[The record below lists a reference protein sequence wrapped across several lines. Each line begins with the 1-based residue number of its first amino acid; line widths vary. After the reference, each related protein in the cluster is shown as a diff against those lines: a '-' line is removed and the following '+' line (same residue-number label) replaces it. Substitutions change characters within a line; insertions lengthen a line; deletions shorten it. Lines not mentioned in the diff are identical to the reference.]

1 MSARGPL
8 DFEEEPP
15 GAVPPSPARRPSPP
29 TPARRPGSRSAWLV
43 GVVLLALIAYVTVNT
58 LRTDSPGARGVPDNS
73 PVPPFAAPLALGP
86 ESGDANV
93 AREAD
98 QGRAGRVPACSVRG
112 PAVLNVCQLA
122 ERGPVVLAFLI
133 DRGGVCTRQLDEI
146 ERVRPRFPGVQF
158 AAVAVRGNRDRLRR
172 LIRAH
177 RWRFPVGYDHDGAVA
192 NVYFVGVC
200 PTMTFAYAGGVAMHT
215 TVGLLGPRG
224 LEARVRQLVAGS
236 EERGWKAPAG

>member
-1 MSARGPL
+1 M
-8 DFEEEPP
+8 
-15 GAVPPSPARRPSPP
+15 
-29 TPARRPGSRSAWLV
+29 
-43 GVVLLALIAYVTVNT
+43 GVAIVALIAYVTLNT
-58 LRTDSPGARGVPDNS
+58 LRTDSPGARGVPDDS
-73 PVPPFAAPLALGP
+73 PLPPFAAPLALGA
-86 ESGDANV
+86 ETGDANV

-146 ERVRPRFPGVQF
+146 ERVRTRFAGVQF
-158 AAVAVRGNRDRLRR
+158 AAVAVRGDRGRLRR

-192 NVYFVGVC
+192 NAYFVGVC
-200 PTMTFAYAGGVAMHT
+200 PTMTFAYAGGIAMHT
-215 TVGLLGPRG
+215 TVGLLGQPG
-224 LEARVRQLVAGS
+224 LEARLRQLVAGS